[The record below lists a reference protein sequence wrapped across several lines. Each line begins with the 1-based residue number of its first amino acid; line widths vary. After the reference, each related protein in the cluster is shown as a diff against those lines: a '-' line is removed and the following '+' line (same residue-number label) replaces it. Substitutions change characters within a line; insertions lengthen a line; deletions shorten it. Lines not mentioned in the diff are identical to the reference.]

1 MHPPAPKI
9 SHGWGNVALDT
20 VIAWLLPSVAG
31 TLLRLVLPEGAA
43 LVGALLALQL
53 AAFYLIGKVRG
64 REGLAAHLAKVVGL
78 MAALSLVLCEFQ
90 VAEWFLLLPILAAN
104 AALGGWIGSRR

>member
-9 SHGWGNVALDT
+9 SHGWGNVALDI
-20 VIAWLLPSVAG
+20 VIALLLPSVAG
-31 TLLRLVLPEGAA
+31 TLLRLVLPEGSA

-53 AAFYLIGKVRG
+53 AAFCLIGKVRG
-64 REGLAAHLAKVVGL
+64 REGLASHLAKVVGL
-78 MAALSLVLCEFQ
+78 MAALSLVLCDFE
-90 VAEWFLLLPILAAN
+90 VAEWFLLLPILAVN

>member
-1 MHPPAPKI
+1 MRPPAPKI

-64 REGLAAHLAKVVGL
+64 RAGLAAHLAKVVGL
-78 MAALSLVLCEFQ
+78 IAVLGLVLSGLEA
-90 VAEWFLLLPILAAN
+90 AEWFLLLPILAVN